1 MVSSASPGWSD
12 GYWHCVGDPGGEVNL
27 ISALRLYHNTNVI
40 DAYVIVATVDGKQY
54 NVRATRRLRPDIDDL
69 TVGPFSMDIIRG
81 HRTLKLGL
89 ESNPHQVEFDIL
101 WESAAPPYDEAS
113 GVRRWVDGRLM
124 GERSN
129 IIQLGNLSGYL
140 KVGPRE
146 YNFKVE
152 DGWVGAKDHSW
163 GLGDTGWGEKPHP
176 HAAPGQ
182 GRPRSFWGEPGAR
195 HWSLIRFPDRSLYY
209 SFRHHNDGSHVASG
223 TGANEEGTVHSWI
236 DYPYDSGKEGWAY
249 TDVKVVDAQFED
261 GWPRMKAAE
270 IHFTRPDGGLD
281 RFQVDIISE
290 PVYMQGGGYWGGWND
305 GLGRGIFRGEDVLE
319 GEIWDVSHPVK
330 VFDESGKTEVP
341 QRPGGH
347 FAELY
352 GSVTNL
358 DDSSDVG
365 LGLIEIVFSQEY
377 QGIKAV

>member
-1 MVSSASPGWSD
+1 
-12 GYWHCVGDPGGEVNL
+12 
-27 ISALRLYHNTNVI
+27 
-40 DAYVIVATVDGKQY
+40 
-54 NVRATRRLRPDIDDL
+54 
-69 TVGPFSMDIIRG
+69 
-81 HRTLKLGL
+81 
-89 ESNPHQVEFDIL
+89 
-101 WESAAPPYDEAS
+101 
-113 GVRRWVDGRLM
+113 
-124 GERSN
+124 
-129 IIQLGNLSGYL
+129 
-140 KVGPRE
+140 
-146 YNFKVE
+146 
-152 DGWVGAKDHSW
+152 
-163 GLGDTGWGEKPHP
+163 
-176 HAAPGQ
+176 
-182 GRPRSFWGEPGAR
+182 
-195 HWSLIRFPDRSLYY
+195 
-209 SFRHHNDGSHVASG
+209 
-223 TGANEEGTVHSWI
+223 
-236 DYPYDSGKEGWAY
+236 
-249 TDVKVVDAQFED
+249 
-261 GWPRMKAAE
+261 MKAAE